1 MQRTVRLNAIAAATW
16 LLSAAVL
23 IPATQRGQGV
33 VAGQGNIL
41 GCLTLAK
48 RSASPDAMR
57 LLTWLFCVSE
67 KRSWAA
73 IARGMP
79 A

>member
-23 IPATQRGQGV
+23 IPATQRGFARV

-41 GCLTLAK
+41 GCLPLAK
-48 RSASPDAMR
+48 RSASPR
-57 LLTWLFCVSE
+57 CN
-67 KRSWAA
+67 AA
-73 IARGMP
+73 LDLAFLR
-79 A
+79 